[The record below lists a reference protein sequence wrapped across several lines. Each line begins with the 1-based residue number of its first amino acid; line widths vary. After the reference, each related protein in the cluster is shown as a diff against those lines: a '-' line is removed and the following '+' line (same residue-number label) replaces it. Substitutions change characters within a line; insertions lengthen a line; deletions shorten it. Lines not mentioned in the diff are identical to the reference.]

1 MLVMLAQ
8 SQQDWHEVTHLM
20 NALSTHEM
28 PPSTFNDSPTVLPHT
43 VGYTSNAD
51 TSTAGQA

>member
-43 VGYTSNAD
+43 VRYTSNAD